1 MKTRLILDINKTQY
15 AQLNSLVTGRVG
27 DKASNTVDV
36 YVVDGFIPYN
46 LTGSDVYFECAK
58 PDNTSVRDKNGITMI
73 DAAKGHFEYTFP
85 AQTFAAIGKSKQAYF
100 TVEKNS
106 TVKATTQDFIIVSLP
121 DALTNRIPS
130 KTYISQLEE
139 LIWQLEQI
147 ELDLLNSAAYNEA
160 HDAKTFAEQ
169 AKSISESVQEQL
181 NQIVINGSIDPE
193 TKQARVD
200 DNGFAYPLLKD
211 RIDAEQK
218 KIKSLSNKNE
228 GIVSLLDFESYK
240 IAIAEG
246 FDWTKSFEEAFKKM
260 KEGKTL
266 ILPAG
271 DLYINPATPFLVDH
285 DYHILGAG
293 KRATK
298 ITVLGDKTVFQTAK
312 KTTSRTYYF
321 SIEHMQIIA
330 SKNISQPVFDLTGGS
345 YFTISQIIMT
355 GNEGAEQFGNGIIFP
370 KGMGYFN
377 GYIELD
383 HVYIQGF
390 NYGVW
395 GEGNNVT
402 VKGGFY
408 NGNKLYGIYIT
419 PGNVISVTN
428 IEASRNKKGG
438 MFLEGNGIHVD
449 SNWYE
454 YNGNRVPEVYS
465 PNNVEIPVATSRNV
479 HVGPSQRQDYS
490 NAGIVHGQQEDYGY
504 DYNSGIGNAHNSSYG
519 MIANG
524 NFDSLDGSGVP
535 YGWRAVGTLACS
547 YVSDGTTP
555 PGYGNGLKIVSTSGI
570 PKFFQSIFTSNNE
583 VKKYKGKRITSHMY
597 VRLNADNPTDL
608 PNIRFGITKD
618 PLTSGGLSFGS
629 FLTGQQVTIGKW
641 IKYTLKY
648 TIIGDENQ
656 INIGFQLQNASSF
669 EIAGVTGIIG
679 DLNLANHEKALT
691 SAGGDI
697 WTQDFKIGGRRHGFG
712 TTAPTSGDWRV
723 GDIVYNT
730 IPASGGFVG
739 WVCIATGTPGTWR
752 TFGAISST

>member
-1 MKTRLILDINKTQY
+1 MKTKLILDINKKQH
-15 AQLNSLVTGRVG
+15 AQLNSIVTGRVG
-27 DKASNTVDV
+27 DRWSNTVDV
-36 YVVDGFIPYN
+36 YVIDNGVPYN
-46 LTGSDVYFECAK
+46 ITGMNVIFECAK
-58 PDNTSVRDKNGITMI
+58 PDNTVVRDDKGVKMI

-85 AQTFAAIGKSKQAYF
+85 TETFGAIGKAKQAF
-100 TVEKNS
+100 MSIEKD
-106 TVKATTQDFIIVSLP
+106 TTIRATTQDFVLITLP
-121 DALTNRIPS
+121 DAITNRIPS
-130 KTYISQLEE
+130 ESYVSDLEKLINELNEMALEE
-139 LIWQLEQI
+139 INSQAAAEA
-147 ELDLLNSAAYNEA
+147 SAAKFFANQANEL
-160 HDAKTFAEQ
+160 
-169 AKSISESVQEQL
+169 SISIQKQL
-181 NQIVINGSIDPE
+181 NEIVINGDSSVE
-193 TKQARVD
+193 SAQARID
-200 DNGFAYPLLKD
+200 DDGYTYQTLKE

-218 KIKSLSNKNE
+218 KIKSLSNKNKR
-228 GIVSLLDFESYK
+228 IVSLLDFEKYK
-240 IAIAEG
+240 VAIAEG
-246 FDWTKSFEEAFKKM
+246 FDWTKSFEEAFKTM
-260 KEGKTL
+260 KEGYTL
-266 ILPAG
+266 IVPSG
-271 DLYINPATPFLVDH
+271 DLYINPKSPFLVDH
-285 DYHILGAG
+285 DYHVIGAG

-321 SIEHMQIIA
+321 SIEHMQIVA
-330 SKNISQPVFDLTGGS
+330 NKNISQPVFDLTGGS
-345 YFTISQIIMT
+345 YFTISQIILS
-355 GNEGAEQFGNGIIFP
+355 GNEGAEQFANAIIFP
-370 KGMGYFN
+370 KGMGSFN

-383 HVYIQGF
+383 YVYIQGF

-402 VKGGFY
+402 IKGGFY
-408 NGNKLYGIYIT
+408 NGNKQYGIYIT

-438 MFLEGNGIHVD
+438 IFLEGNGLFVD
-449 SNWYE
+449 NNWYE
-454 YNGNRVPEVYS
+454 YNGNRINEVYS
-465 PNNVEIPVATSRNV
+465 PNNVEIGITSRNIHIGV
-479 HVGPSQRQDYS
+479 SQRQDYS

-519 MIANG
+519 MISNG
-524 NFDSLDGSGVP
+524 NFDYLDGNGVP
-535 YGWRAVGTLACS
+535 YGWRAVGNLAFS

-555 PGYGNGLKIVSTSGI
+555 SGYGNGLKIISTSGI

-583 VKKYKGKRITSHMY
+583 IKKYKGKRITSHMY

-648 TIIGDENQ
+648 DIIGDENQ
-656 INIGFQLQNASSF
+656 INVGFQLQNASSI
-669 EIAGVTGIIG
+669 EITGVTGIIG
-679 DLNLANHEKALT
+679 DLNLANHEKAVT

-697 WTQDFKIGGRRHGFG
+697 WTQEFKIGGRRHGFG

-752 TFGAISST
+752 TFGAISSI